1 MSNTFFSI
9 DGSYGSGTDI
19 LVVDTSSW
27 TEEDWNAVDEAS
39 DSERL
44 EVARNLTIKE

>member
-1 MSNTFFSI
+1 MSHTYFAV
-9 DGSYGSGTDI
+9 DGSYGNGVDI

-39 DSERL
+39 DSERI
-44 EVARNLTIKE
+44 EIARNLTNRE

>member
-27 TEEDWNAVDEAS
+27 TEDDWNLIEEAS

>member
-9 DGSYGSGTDI
+9 DGSYGSATNI

-27 TEEDWNAVDEAS
+27 TEADWTLIEEAS

-44 EVARNLTIKE
+44 EVAHNLTFKE